1 MKVLGIQKGK
11 SKKGNDY
18 CILHLSDAMPAEY
31 GIGERVST
39 EFIDPQLNLKD
50 VKVGSEIQFCYGRGS
65 NGRAYVAD
73 VVVVH

>member
-18 CILHLSDAMPAEY
+18 CILHLSDAMPEKY
-31 GIGERVST
+31 GVGERVST
-39 EFIDPQLNLKD
+39 EFIDSELDLKD
-50 VKVGSEIQFCYGRGS
+50 VKVGSEIQLCYSKGA
-65 NGRAYVAD
+65 NGRAYVDD